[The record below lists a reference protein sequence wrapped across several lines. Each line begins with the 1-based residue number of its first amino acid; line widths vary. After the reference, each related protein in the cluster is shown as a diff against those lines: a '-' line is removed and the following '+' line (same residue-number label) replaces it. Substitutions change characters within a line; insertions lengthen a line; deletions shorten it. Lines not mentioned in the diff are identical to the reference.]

1 MFVYIHSYILYMEV
15 VALRTIKTT
24 KVFLNGNSKAVR
36 IPGDFCSVS
45 DELLIHKIG
54 DALILLPA
62 TDPLAL
68 FRESLAAFSDD
79 FFAEGR
85 NQPENQKR
93 EPIFAE

>member
-1 MFVYIHSYILYMEV
+1 MK
-15 VALRTIKTT
+15 TIRTT
-24 KVFLNGNSKAVR
+24 KVFQNGNSKAIR

-45 DELLIHKIG
+45 DELFIHKIG
-54 DALILLPA
+54 NALIPLPV

-68 FRESLAAFSDD
+68 FRESLTAFSDD

-93 EPIFAE
+93 GPIFTE